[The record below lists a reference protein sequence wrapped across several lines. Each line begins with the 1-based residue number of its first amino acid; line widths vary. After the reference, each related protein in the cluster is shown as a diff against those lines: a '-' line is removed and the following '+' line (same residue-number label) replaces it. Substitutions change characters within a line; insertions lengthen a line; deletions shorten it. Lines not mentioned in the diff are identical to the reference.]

1 MNQIVLDTLF
11 APRDETNTQAPNA
24 AALADLTAQTDT
36 PDTPPSGDPAA
47 ALAEA
52 LIATG
57 ALDAHIERIVRR
69 ILAEYDAQQNVYARR
84 PGGYRPGTF
93 GSIG

>member
-1 MNQIVLDTLF
+1 
-11 APRDETNTQAPNA
+11 PRDETNAQTPNV
-24 AALADLTAQTDT
+24 AALADLTTLADT
-36 PDTPPSGDPAA
+36 SDTPPANGDPAD

-84 PGGYRPGTF
+84 AGGYRPGAF

>member
-1 MNQIVLDTLF
+1 MNAMNDTTPDAFF
-11 APRDETNTQAPNA
+11 APRDDTNTPVE
-24 AALADLTAQTDT
+24 TPGDT
-36 PDTPPSGDPAA
+36 PETVLTGDPAA
-47 ALAEA
+47 ALAER
-52 LIATG
+52 LIASG

-84 PGGYRPGTF
+84 AGGYRPGAF

>member
-1 MNQIVLDTLF
+1 MDETAFDALF
-11 APRDETNTQAPNA
+11 APRDETN
-24 AALADLTAQTDT
+24 AQTPPADT
-36 PDTPPSGDPAA
+36 PDAPPANGDTAA
-47 ALAEA
+47 SALAEA

-84 PGGYRPGTF
+84 AGGYRPGAF